1 MSAEVVD
8 DENGNSRRLSDKELR
23 EIALNLII
31 AGMYLIKRRNFFLFR
46 FLYL

>member
-1 MSAEVVD
+1 MFMNAEVVD

-31 AGMYLIKRRNFFLFR
+31 AGM
-46 FLYL
+46 